1 MSTKV
6 ISTLNKKNKK
16 KKNPKECH
24 GVLKIYKIGSNW
36 FNFINSSIIFIKD
49 FMSNMSWFA
58 GIFKKMFFI
67 VY

>member
-16 KKNPKECH
+16 KKNRKSAMEF
-24 GVLKIYKIGSNW
+24 LKFIKLVQTG